1 LAYGPFSIAIW
12 LLFTSSSKEK
22 VAVMPQ
28 FIYGETEINHMKSR
42 DKILGAAIDRIGFI
56 ERDVLPD
63 IFSALVN
70 SIVGQQI
77 SMKAWATIWARMQDR
92 LGGVTPHSIYAASI
106 EDVQTCGVSTRK
118 ASYIKGIA
126 DKVVSGELDVVA
138 LDSMSDDDVCR
149 TLTALKGI
157 GIWTAEMV
165 MIFSMQRPNVF
176 SWDDLAIHRALRL
189 LYRHRVVT
197 KKLFEKYR
205 RRYSP
210 YGTVA
215 SLYLWEIAGGALD
228 V

>member
-1 LAYGPFSIAIW
+1 
-12 LLFTSSSKEK
+12 
-22 VAVMPQ
+22 MPQ
-28 FIYGETEINHMKSR
+28 FIYSETEINHLKSR

-56 ERDVLPD
+56 ERDVIPD
-63 IFSALVN
+63 VFSALVN

-77 SMKAWATIWARMQDR
+77 SMKAWATIWTRMQDR
-92 LGGVTPHSIYAASI
+92 LGGITPQTIGCASI
-106 EDVQTCGVSTRK
+106 ETVQACGVSMRK

-126 DKVVSGELDVVA
+126 DKVLSGELDVVA
-138 LDSMSDDDVCR
+138 LGSMSDDEVCR

-165 MIFSMQRPNVF
+165 MIFSMQRPDIF
-176 SWDDLAIHRALRL
+176 SWDDLAIHRALCR

-215 SLYLWEIAGGALD
+215 SLYLWEIAGMENS
-228 V
+228 VEYTNP

>member
-1 LAYGPFSIAIW
+1 
-12 LLFTSSSKEK
+12 
-22 VAVMPQ
+22 MPH
-28 FIYGETEINHMKSR
+28 FIFGETEISHLKSR
-42 DKILGAAIDRIGFI
+42 DKILGEAMDRIGPLQREVI
-56 ERDVLPD
+56 PDV
-63 IFSALVN
+63 FEALVN
-70 SIVGQQI
+70 AIVGQQI
-77 SMKAWATIWARMQDR
+77 SMKAWATIWERMRDR
-92 LGGVTPHSIYAASI
+92 LSGVTPESVALASI
-106 EDVQTCGVSTRK
+106 EKVQACGVSMRK

-126 DKVVSGELDVVA
+126 DRVLSGELDIPG
-138 LDSMSDDDVCR
+138 LYSLSDQEVCR

-165 MIFSMQRPNVF
+165 MIFSMQRPDVF

-215 SLYLWEIAGGALD
+215 SLYLWEIAGGALEAPKP
-228 V
+228 

>member
-1 LAYGPFSIAIW
+1 
-12 LLFTSSSKEK
+12 
-22 VAVMPQ
+22 MPQ